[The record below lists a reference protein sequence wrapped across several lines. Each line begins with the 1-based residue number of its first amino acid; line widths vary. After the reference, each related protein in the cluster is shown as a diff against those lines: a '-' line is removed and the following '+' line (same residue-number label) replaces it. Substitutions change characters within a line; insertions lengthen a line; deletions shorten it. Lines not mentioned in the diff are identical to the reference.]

1 MKKFFKKADEILK
14 NEPAHIR
21 AGVWVIVTLFF
32 FLFAW
37 LIGLIAVAIV
47 RNIEMISGLLLLFF
61 LYCGESLV
69 NYWKNRKRHNDQTCT
84 GCGGCANYYPA
95 IRTVMFTALRQ
106 CAPALSFHP
115 PETETAI
122 VSSVQSMADAVP
134 RFQFKI
140 LKKPGKQTELSNAVL
155 TSCLQ
160 EAVNDA
166 FAAYV
171 SAFAGCKMH
180 GLYIEEIREQNMYTY
195 LIAVLPICEKT
206 LPHIRNKEQQRI
218 SGEKQMLSAPNE
230 RVYDDD
236 F

>member
-1 MKKFFKKADEILK
+1 MKNLFKKLQKAINKESAPVRQLLWAEVVIL
-14 NEPAHIR
+14 
-21 AGVWVIVTLFF
+21 AGLIVWLIASILMLFIKHVDF
-32 FLFAW
+32 ILGILFLF
-37 LIGLIAVAIV
+37 
-47 RNIEMISGLLLLFF
+47 LLFF
-61 LYCGESLV
+61 GESLADI
-69 NYWKNRKRHNDQTCT
+69 WKKKQGNEGLACKGCA
-84 GCGGCANYYPA
+84 GCGYYYPTV
-95 IRTVMFTALRQ
+95 RTVMFTALRQ

-140 LKKPGKQTELSNAVL
+140 LKKPGKQTELSNEVL

-171 SAFAGCKMH
+171 SAFAGCKMQ

-206 LPHIRNKEQQRI
+206 LPHIRKKEQQRI
-218 SGEKQMLSAPNE
+218 SGEKQMLSTPNE